1 MTFQFQAAFRRAA
14 LVLLLAALFALI
26 PLPSRAAPP
35 AAQTAPVA
43 ATAKPA
49 APAMWR
55 LTGGKSR
62 IYLFGTMHVLPK
74 GTVWQ
79 TTAMTAA
86 MAETK
91 VTVVEADVDSR
102 YARETAASLAYEFG
116 VNPSWQTLSGV
127 LGAERFERLARVAKR
142 YGVSP
147 ASLERM
153 RPWLAALQVSYA
165 AMNAVGF
172 EGDLGVERTVLTAA
186 KRDNDKVQALETV
199 EAQIKAL
206 AKLDGNDMLAN
217 VDRTISEI
225 DDVGGK
231 MQPML
236 QAWRTGDTAALERLA
251 MADLRN
257 GSPALYRAL
266 LVDRNAA
273 WTERIA
279 RWHAGEG
286 TYFIAVGAA
295 HLIGSDSVIAM
306 LAKKGIKAER
316 LQ

>member
-1 MTFQFQAAFRRAA
+1 MVFQLHSALRRAA
-14 LVLLLAALFALI
+14 LVLVLAALLVLI

-35 AAQTAPVA
+35 APQVAPAA
-43 ATAKPA
+43 ATAKPG

-62 IYLFGTMHVLPK
+62 VYLFGTMHLLPK

-79 TTAMTAA
+79 TPAMATA

-102 YARETAASLAYEFG
+102 YARETAASLAFEFG

-127 LGAERFERLARVAKR
+127 LGVERFERLVRVAKR

-172 EGDLGVERTVLTAA
+172 ERDLGVERTVLTAA
-186 KRDNDKVQALETV
+186 KGDNDKVQALETV

-225 DDVGGK
+225 DDVGGT

-236 QAWRTGDTAALERLA
+236 QAWRTGDTASLERLV
-251 MADLRN
+251 MADMRKDA
-257 GSPALYRAL
+257 PALYRAL

-316 LQ
+316 VQ

>member
-1 MTFQFQAAFRRAA
+1 MVFQLHSALRRAA
-14 LVLLLAALFALI
+14 LVLVLAALFALI

-35 AAQTAPVA
+35 TPQVAPVA

-62 IYLFGTMHVLPK
+62 IYLFGTMHLLPK

-79 TTAMTAA
+79 TPAMTAA

-91 VTVVEADVDSR
+91 VTVVEADIDSR

-116 VNPSWQTLSGV
+116 VNPSWQTLSGI
-127 LGAERFERLARVAKR
+127 LGAERFERLARVAQR
-142 YGVSP
+142 YGVAP
-147 ASLERM
+147 TSLERM
-153 RPWLAALQVSYA
+153 RPWLAAMQVTHA

-172 EGDLGVERTVLTAA
+172 EGGLGVERVVLAAA
-186 KRDNDKVQALETV
+186 KSENDKVQALETV

-206 AKLDGNDMLAN
+206 ARLEGNDVLVN
-217 VDRTISEI
+217 VDRAISEI
-225 DDVGGK
+225 DDVGGT

-236 QAWRTGDTAALERLA
+236 DAWRTGDIATLDRLVV
-251 MADLRN
+251 ADMRK
-257 GSPALYRAL
+257 GSPALYRSL

-286 TYFIAVGAA
+286 TYFIAAGAA
-295 HLIGSDSVIAM
+295 HFIGGDSVIAM

-316 LQ
+316 VQ